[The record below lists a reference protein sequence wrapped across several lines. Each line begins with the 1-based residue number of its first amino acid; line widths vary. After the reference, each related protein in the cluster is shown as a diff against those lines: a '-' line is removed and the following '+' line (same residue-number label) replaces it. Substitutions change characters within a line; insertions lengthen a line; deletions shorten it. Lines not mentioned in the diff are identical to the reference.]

1 MRSIKYNFMPYL
13 RLTWGKRTAREKNLL
28 LVSGI
33 LIIGFLWFYI
43 LISPAIIG
51 IENSK
56 ENIKNSRIA
65 LDEINRLAEIIPN
78 ASTAPNDP
86 KLFTDY
92 LESTM
97 IDRGF
102 VEATISNTEN
112 LYHVEIGLCSF
123 QNLVSWLLELKKLES
138 LMVTNA
144 IITRKEDPKFVKVS
158 LTLQQ
163 VQYIQ

>member
-1 MRSIKYNFMPYL
+1 MISIKYNFMPYL

-78 ASTAPNDP
+78 ASKAPNDP